1 VLGSDVAGEVVEVG
15 SAVTRF
21 RTGDRVLGHAVGNRQ
36 EPEHLSSPTP
46 DDLSYQQAAV
56 LPLGLSTAACGLFQR
71 DLLGLRLPTCHPQ
84 PTGQT
89 VLVWGGSTSVGSNA
103 IQLAAAA
110 GYDVL
115 TTASAH
121 NHDYVKRLGASQAF
135 DYRSPTAVGD
145 ITRALRGR
153 TLAGT
158 IAIGHRIN
166 KALPGHRARRQRQ
179 QVPRHRLHRRLL
191 PAPRRHPPAH
201 PAPGRLL
208 SRVLR
213 TTAALQMQSCA
224 CSIRTTAIWGS
235 TLTDNEVGPRS
246 PRRRHRTRP
255 GAARARHAHPGCLR
269 EKARRHAL
277 TPIALPP
284 QHEGRHPAMHY
295 PRN

>member
-1 VLGSDVAGEVVEVG
+1 
-15 SAVTRF
+15 
-21 RTGDRVLGHAVGNRQ
+21 
-36 EPEHLSSPTP
+36 
-46 DDLSYQQAAV
+46 V

-158 IAIGHRIN
+158 IAIGHRIS
-166 KALPGHRARRQRQ
+166 KALPGHRPRRQRQ
-179 QVPRHRLHRRLL
+179 PAPRHRLHRRLL
-191 PAPRRHPPAH
+191 RAPRRHPPAH
-201 PAPGRLL
+201 PAPGRAAQPCAAHHR
-208 SRVLR
+208 STADAVLR
-213 TTAALQMQSCA
+213 TQHPHHGHLGQHPQGQ
-224 CSIRTTAIWGS
+224 RG
-235 TLTDNEVGPRS
+235 
-246 PRRRHRTRP
+246 RP
-255 GAARARHAHPGCLR
+255 GHLRRLPATQALADHRYQPAPEAHVVGTGLDQVQPALDMHIRGVSARKLVVT
-269 EKARRHAL
+269 L
-277 TPIALPP
+277 
-284 QHEGRHPAMHY
+284 
-295 PRN
+295 